1 MKKSL
6 IYFVIFLFCIESFG
20 QSTISPDGLVFPNKS
35 LISTTDVVTVP
46 SPALGQ
52 SVYNTNAGIT
62 GAGASGVG
70 FYSWNGT
77 LWTNGASP
85 VPAGGIVLS
94 NIHPNSALLSAGFGL
109 LGSYVVPNFS
119 TYNAA
124 CNVFSPQYL
133 APRPSYGSQ
142 IPSDF
147 KIHTN
152 GNKIYVSNTYVSFFE
167 NGVDILDV
175 TTDTWL
181 TRASYIYSIAV
192 TGGKLS
198 KASTF
203 SLVNNQLHVWGGQ
216 VYDSGTS
223 TLTPNAK
230 LWKLGDEANN
240 VWSEVPF
247 TLPSGF
253 ASRELSSSI
262 THNGKMIIFGGVQT
276 STVKNDGFIIDPITG
291 TSTALTPPVSFTART
306 LPKLYIINNKLI
318 IFGGFRSFNF
328 ASGYHEGGNGE
339 LCDGIMYDFA
349 TSTWTNISTT
359 NVPAF
364 NHTNTRWSWRAKTY
378 IFEEFNNKLYYVGFD
393 GNATTYTI
401 ERKIFD
407 PATNTW
413 TNFLGTSPTL
423 PFRMDFNGKI
433 ANGHLVL
440 LGGGSATGFTLDDGS
455 LYDIYSGTWSNFS
468 LSGSIFYPHRSH
480 QMTYMPYTNAF
491 YISGSGNSLSY
502 SSSFTKLPDPCFST
516 PTSTTFYMYNK

>member
-1 MKKSL
+1 MKKT
-6 IYFVIFLFCIESFG
+6 VIFLVTILICIKSFG

-46 SPALGQ
+46 SPVVGQ

-94 NIHPNSALLSAGFGL
+94 TIHPNSALISAGFSL

-124 CNVFSPQYL
+124 CNVFTPTNLSAYL
-133 APRPSYGSQ
+133 PSNGNG
-142 IPSDF
+142 IPADF
-147 KIHTN
+147 KLHLT
-152 GNKIYVSNTYVSFFE
+152 GNKLFVSNTYQ
-167 NGVDILDV
+167 NGKNVVDILDV
-175 TTDTWL
+175 STDTWV
-181 TRASYIYSIAV
+181 TRASFNYEIAL
-192 TGGKLS
+192 TGGVLS
-198 KASTF
+198 KSSTF
-203 SLVNNQLHVWGGQ
+203 TLLGSQLYVWGGQ
-216 VYDSGTS
+216 VYNSTSGTF
-223 TLTPNAK
+223 TPNTK
-230 LWKLGDEANN
+230 LLKFTDEVNN
-240 VWSEVPF
+240 IWTDVPF
-247 TLPSGF
+247 TLPVGF
-253 ASRELSSSI
+253 DSRELTRSI
-262 THNGKMIIFGGVQT
+262 AYGSKIIVFGGVQSGT
-276 STVKNDGFIIDPITG
+276 TVKNDGFIIDPVAG
-291 TSTALTPPVSFTART
+291 TSTALTPPVGFVART

-318 IFGGFRSFNF
+318 IFGGFRSFSFSGGYNF
-328 ASGYHEGGNGE
+328 GTGGE
-339 LCDGIMYDFA
+339 LCDGIMYDFG

-359 NVPAF
+359 NAPAF
-364 NHTNTRWSWRAKTY
+364 NNANTRSSWRDKTY

-433 ANGHLVL
+433 ANGHLIMQ
-440 LGGGSATGFTLDDGS
+440 GGASATTLSDGAI
-455 LYDIYSGTWSNFS
+455 YDLASGTWSNFD
-468 LSGSIFYPHRSH
+468 L
-480 QMTYMPYTNAF
+480 
-491 YISGSGNSLSY
+491 GSGFARRSYQMQYVPINNSFYMSGRGDSMGYGTQY
-502 SSSFTKLPDPCFST
+502 SKLPDPCFST